1 MILSNLKRKTMAMYA
16 NLCNVYRDEG
26 EKEET
31 CKEELQGN
39 FAEDLT
45 AALIALFIL
54 YRKVI
59 GNEDDVIG
67 FTYLL
72 NRLAIQHVME
82 NPAGDTGEE
91 NEEDDEWTEEEE

>member
-31 CKEELQGN
+31 CKEELQGD
-39 FAEDLT
+39 FAEDMT

-54 YRKVI
+54 YRKVVDQAPVWRKEFEYI
-59 GNEDDVIG
+59 CGKR
-67 FTYLL
+67 YY
-72 NRLAIQHVME
+72 
-82 NPAGDTGEE
+82 
-91 NEEDDEWTEEEE
+91 